1 MRIRNLHAI
10 GKIVETPFGFK
21 ASSVLDLR
29 SAGLK
34 DNLFLIRCRNSLDN
48 MTGCAH
54 CGYGPGIL
62 QFLNATEL
70 PDLPLAKPPVRHSRR
85 FMNTITRRDQ
95 SRGLTLQ
102 DEVNRLFEDN
112 FTRERSGHAD
122 LATWA
127 PPVDI
132 YETENELVVKAELPD
147 FQDKDIDVR
156 ITNNTLTIRG
166 ERKFEKDVK
175 EENYLRIERAHGSFM
190 RSFSLPNTVS
200 SENIR
205 ADYRNGVL
213 TLHMAKREE
222 SKPKQIKVSV
232 AANGK

>member
-1 MRIRNLHAI
+1 
-10 GKIVETPFGFK
+10 
-21 ASSVLDLR
+21 
-29 SAGLK
+29 
-34 DNLFLIRCRNSLDN
+34 
-48 MTGCAH
+48 
-54 CGYGPGIL
+54 
-62 QFLNATEL
+62 
-70 PDLPLAKPPVRHSRR
+70 
-85 FMNTITRRDQ
+85 MNTITRRDQ

-147 FQDKDIDVR
+147 FQEKDIDVR
-156 ITNNTLTIRG
+156 IANNMLTIRG

-175 EENYLRIERAHGSFM
+175 EENYLRIERAYGSFV

-213 TLHMAKREE
+213 TLHLAKREE
-222 SKPKQIKVSV
+222 SKPKQIKISVST
-232 AANGK
+232 NGK

>member
-1 MRIRNLHAI
+1 
-10 GKIVETPFGFK
+10 
-21 ASSVLDLR
+21 
-29 SAGLK
+29 
-34 DNLFLIRCRNSLDN
+34 
-48 MTGCAH
+48 
-54 CGYGPGIL
+54 
-62 QFLNATEL
+62 
-70 PDLPLAKPPVRHSRR
+70 
-85 FMNTITRRDQ
+85 MNTITRRDQ

-175 EENYLRIERAHGSFM
+175 EEHYLRIERAYGSFM